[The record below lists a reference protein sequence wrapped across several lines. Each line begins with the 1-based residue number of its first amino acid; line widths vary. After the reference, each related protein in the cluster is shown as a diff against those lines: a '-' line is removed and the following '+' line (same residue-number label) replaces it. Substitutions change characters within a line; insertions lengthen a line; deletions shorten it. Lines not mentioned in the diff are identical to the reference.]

1 MGKMPIQKS
10 PLKAAYVEKPLNYNP
25 IFSIR
30 KAFSRQNRI
39 KSGQKPAIYPQ
50 VARWKNARKSCP
62 DFLFP

>member
-30 KAFSRQNRI
+30 KALVFSNM
-39 KSGQKPAIYPQ
+39 
-50 VARWKNARKSCP
+50 V
-62 DFLFP
+62 